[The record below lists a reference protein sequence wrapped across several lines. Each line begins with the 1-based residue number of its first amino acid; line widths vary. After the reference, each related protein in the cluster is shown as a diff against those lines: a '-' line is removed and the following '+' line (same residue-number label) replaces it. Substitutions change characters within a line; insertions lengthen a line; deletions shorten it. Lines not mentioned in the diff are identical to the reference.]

1 MRRYDFDL
9 ITRLENETGV
19 ELKRFPKGDIEPL
32 PANGYELDN
41 YGYVYILTIRGED
54 FDRLPT
60 LISDF
65 AHLHTLIV
73 RNGHLKDIS
82 GLKGLKT
89 LTRLNLSNNRLTDI
103 ACLGELTWLNR
114 LYLSNNLISDVS
126 DLSRLKKLK
135 TLDLRDNVIKTFPP
149 AFLDLGMEIKWGRSF
164 TEDEEGI
171 FLVGNP
177 MESPPVEIIKKGKK
191 PLKAYFKEL
200 QL

>member
-1 MRRYDFDL
+1 MRHYDFDL
-9 ITRLENETGV
+9 ITQLENETGV
-19 ELKRFPKGDIEPL
+19 EMKRFPKRDTEPF
-32 PANGYELDN
+32 PANGYEIDT
-41 YGYVYILTIRGED
+41 YGYVYILTIKGGD
-54 FDRLPT
+54 FDRLPA

-73 RNGHLKDIS
+73 RNGHLSDVT

-114 LYLSNNLISDVS
+114 LYLSNNRISDVS
-126 DLSRLKKLK
+126 GLSRLKKLK
-135 TLDLRDNVIKTFPP
+135 TLDLRDNRIKIFPP
-149 AFLDLGMEIKWGRSF
+149 VFLDLGMEIKWGRSY

-177 MESPPVEIIKKGKK
+177 LQSPPVEIIKKGKET
-191 PLKAYFKEL
+191 LKAYFKEL
-200 QL
+200 